1 MTFTSRIATYDDIDA
16 IKDLMALSMGTLLKD
31 VLTPAQVAKS
41 NESMGLDTQLL
52 DDGTYFMIYDGDTLV
67 GCGGWSRRRTLYG
80 GNHTKGRDDS
90 LANPE
95 TEAAKIRAMYTHPD
109 HIRRGVGRYLLKLG
123 EDAAKAEGFKTIELA
138 ATASGILLY
147 EKCGYTELEDLAK
160 PDEDGVSVPVILMR
174 KHWD

>member
-1 MTFTSRIATYDDIDA
+1 
-16 IKDLMALSMGTLLKD
+16 
-31 VLTPAQVAKS
+31 
-41 NESMGLDTQLL
+41 
-52 DDGTYFMIYDGDTLV
+52 
-67 GCGGWSRRRTLYG
+67 
-80 GNHTKGRDDS
+80 
-90 LANPE
+90 
-95 TEAAKIRAMYTHPD
+95 MYTHPD